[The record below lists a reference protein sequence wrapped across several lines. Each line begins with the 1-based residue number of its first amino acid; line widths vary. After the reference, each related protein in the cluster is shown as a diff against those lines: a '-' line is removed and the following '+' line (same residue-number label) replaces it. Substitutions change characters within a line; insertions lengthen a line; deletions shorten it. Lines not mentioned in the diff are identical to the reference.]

1 MMVRVLLMQI
11 LLVKTVQSIS
21 AKMYYAL
28 FTKILQREHTTS
40 ETVLH
45 KMFQNLW
52 LKS

>member
-1 MMVRVLLMQI
+1 MMVQVLLMQI
-11 LLVKTVQSIS
+11 LLIKTVQSIF
-21 AKMYYAL
+21 AKMYYVL
-28 FTKILQREHTTS
+28 FTKILQREYTTS